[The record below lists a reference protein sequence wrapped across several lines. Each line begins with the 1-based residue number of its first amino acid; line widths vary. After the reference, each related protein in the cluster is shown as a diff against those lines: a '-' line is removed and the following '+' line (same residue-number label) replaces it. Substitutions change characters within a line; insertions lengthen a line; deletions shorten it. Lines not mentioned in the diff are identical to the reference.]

1 MRIIKDKSNNTRALI
16 WDYDGTLFDT
26 RQKNFNVTKRIVR
39 RVKGNSD
46 PFSALNSVTEYY
58 NSHLRAV
65 NWRNFYRDE
74 FQLSEEEIDEA
85 GKLWTE
91 FQLKETTPVLPIDGV
106 CEVIKSLKF
115 PQGIVSQNSKEN
127 ILQNLRQNNLDPHF
141 QSIIGYEEVDLKK
154 QKPHPDGLIKCIS
167 DLCQSKS
174 GYVFYIGDHETD
186 MLLVKNANEFLIGHN
201 KDLKVI
207 SIAAAYSD
215 CFYLS
220 GLKNDFDFTANSA
233 GDIVKIIND
242 FSE

>member
-1 MRIIKDKSNNTRALI
+1 M
-16 WDYDGTLFDT
+16 
-26 RQKNFNVTKRIVR
+26 
-39 RVKGNSD
+39 
-46 PFSALNSVTEYY
+46 
-58 NSHLRAV
+58 
-65 NWRNFYRDE
+65 
-74 FQLSEEEIDEA
+74 
-85 GKLWTE
+85 
-91 FQLKETTPVLPIDGV
+91 PIDGV

-127 ILQNLRQNNLDPHF
+127 ILQNLRLNNLDPHF

-167 DLCQSKS
+167 DLCQSKF

-215 CFYLS
+215 CFHLS
-220 GLKNDFDFTANSA
+220 GLKNDFDFSANSA